1 MIPHKILRF
10 LNPDNKEKIE
20 IGSKK
25 LQFFLEKWNKRLKFF
40 VDKYYSEKIN
50 DVKKNIEKFQILK
63 NDIMKK
69 VDALKNEIK
78 ELETRKKEALK
89 EEDKMKG
96 SGAQD
101 QKMLGNFKT
110 IGARQ
115 FEEQRN
121 SIIEKINKSKSVKDK
136 VELTL
141 LLGLMYKDYEKL
153 MIE

>member
-89 EEDKMKG
+89 EDKMKG